1 MNNKE
6 LVSKLSKKIG
16 STLQE
21 TQHLLDKTNELMG
34 KQFAEMDSIS
44 VQGFGVFEVK
54 KKQERLTIHP
64 QTGKKLLIPPKLSL
78 GFAASKTFKEKIKDL
93 RNDEQ

>member
-16 STLQE
+16 MSLQE
-21 TQHLLDKTNELMG
+21 TQQMLDKANEMLG
-34 KQFAEMDSIS
+34 KQFSEMDTIS

-54 KKQERLTIHP
+54 KRQERLTIHP
-64 QTGKKLLIPPKLSL
+64 QTGKRLLIPPKMSL
-78 GFAASKTFKEKIKDL
+78 GFSASKTFKEKIKDL
-93 RNDEQ
+93 KNNE